1 MRTILTLVV
10 RLSVKSSALD
20 VEVSVKVR
28 LRNACTAD
36 SQAYI
41 TRIVAGVGLAHAG
54 GALEREG
61 TRSIFRVRLAH
72 TVCVVLPRAARSTI
86 CARTNIASLAFTV
99 VIARV
104 IYLIATRSTV
114 RVAATV
120 ARVIA
125 TASVVVQNSTKHFVA
140 TLPTTA
146 VITGTIAVF
155 VTATFVCITT
165 VTSIR
170 PPVTQIPPC
179 NVLIARLAQAC
190 ISFQVCDPCTNTSFC
205 SLPRYSAMVQ
215 PLEWFAI
222 PFNVASCNLV
232 DQL

>member
-1 MRTILTLVV
+1 MYVFWGCQCFRHNVSGNVAFFVGSIKFRPRCCVWLGAVKYPRSSQSATPITVCVIVEVVRTILTLVV

-72 TVCVVLPRAARSTI
+72 TVCVVLPRAARSTFF
-86 CARTNIASLAFTV
+86 ARTNIASLAFTV

-104 IYLIATRSTV
+104 VYLIATRITV
-114 RVAATV
+114 RVAVTV

-125 TASVVVQNSTKHFVA
+125 TAIVWA
-140 TLPTTA
+140 A
-146 VITGTIAVF
+146 
-155 VTATFVCITT
+155 
-165 VTSIR
+165 
-170 PPVTQIPPC
+170 
-179 NVLIARLAQAC
+179 
-190 ISFQVCDPCTNTSFC
+190 
-205 SLPRYSAMVQ
+205 
-215 PLEWFAI
+215 
-222 PFNVASCNLV
+222 
-232 DQL
+232 